1 MELFRAFRGPL
12 LQKLIGDFFLDT
24 WHNDAA
30 LLLKNVQDN
39 LVVKVLI
46 NTLLHSHLDDMS
58 RCLSTKLITNKISVE
73 NAVLTRGPLWLPGT
87 LQKSFVKAKISSMMF
102 SVGIKVDES
111 GGQVA
116 CDEISVMLLL

>member
-1 MELFRAFRGPL
+1 MG
-12 LQKLIGDFFLDT
+12 
-24 WHNDAA
+24 
-30 LLLKNVQDN
+30 
-39 LVVKVLI
+39 
-46 NTLLHSHLDDMS
+46 
-58 RCLSTKLITNKISVE
+58 RCFKSTKQTSDQISVA
-73 NAVLTRGPLWLPGT
+73 NAGLKKILTRGPLWLPGT